1 MVWGGWERAIGLD
14 AAQDS
19 TWWSLAQL
27 EAWGIGRGKLC
38 GIGGRTY
45 FKHLLCARPWYM
57 LSFISMKQRFHFRW
71 ENLGPEQL
79 RNSYKVI

>member
-1 MVWGGWERAIGLD
+1 MEPGTAGGVGHWKRK
-14 AAQDS
+14 
-19 TWWSLAQL
+19 T
-27 EAWGIGRGKLC
+27 LC
-38 GIGGRTY
+38 GIGGKTY